1 LKARGKTRAADALN
15 VFFDEYPRPGR
26 EMPSLPTLS
35 CPTPLTAKPIAAPDI
50 AYRVDGAERHRCGE

>member
-1 LKARGKTRAADALN
+1 